1 MNQGTPK
8 NLAARAGRWSAQ
20 HRKKAIFGWLAFV
33 ILAVFIGGSVGT
45 KTLSDSDYGIGE
57 SGRADKAV
65 SNHFPEKESESVL
78 VQSQDGARNSDAQF
92 RQTVGTVVTRLE
104 DTKHVQNVQ
113 SPYAKGNQ
121 GTLSEDGKS
130 ALVTFEL
137 AGDDTAD
144 KVGPALAAVSKLDRQ
159 EAGFRIEEFGDAS
172 ADKALDQAFED
183 DFQKAEVTSLP
194 ITLIILILA
203 FGALLAAFVPLLLA
217 VTAVAAA
224 ISLIGPISQIAP
236 VDEAINS
243 VVLLIGLAVGVDYAL
258 FYIRREREERAAG
271 RSEEAALEAAAATSG
286 RAVLVS
292 GITVIAAMA
301 GMYLGGAATFISFA
315 TGTIIVVAIAVIGSL
330 TVLPAVLSKLGDRV
344 NKGRVPFLKP
354 EKRTGEPRVWSWL
367 LDRVLKRPL
376 VSAIAAASV
385 LVVLAIPVFHIHT
398 ADSGVDGLPRS
409 IPIMQTYDRMQAA
422 FPGEQFTADIVVEG
436 KNLDEAQITAAAE
449 QMRQIA
455 RDSDQFNEP
464 VTIDRSPDGQ
474 VAVIEVP
481 LAGTGND
488 ETSLAAVDTLRQDV
502 VPQVLPSVSG
512 GELVGVT
519 GFTAGSS
526 DFNDLMASRIWYVF
540 AFVFAMAFVLLLVT
554 FRSIVIPIKA
564 IALNI
569 LSVAAAMGIVTWV
582 FQDGNLEGFLNF
594 DSTGAISA
602 WFPLMLFVILF
613 GLSMDYHVF
622 ILSRIKEAV
631 DRGESTSD
639 AVSHGI
645 KSTAG
650 VVTAAA
656 IVMVAVFG
664 IFATLQFIDMKQFG
678 VGLATAILIDATL
691 VRGVLLPATMKLLGD
706 WNWYLPRW
714 LEWLPRGPALEG
726 SPEPV
731 EPVEP
736 AERPARAPR
745 HDPQP
750 VEA

>member
-354 EKRTGEPRVWSWL
+354 EKRTGEPRVWSWV

-376 VSAIAAASV
+376 VSAIAAGSV